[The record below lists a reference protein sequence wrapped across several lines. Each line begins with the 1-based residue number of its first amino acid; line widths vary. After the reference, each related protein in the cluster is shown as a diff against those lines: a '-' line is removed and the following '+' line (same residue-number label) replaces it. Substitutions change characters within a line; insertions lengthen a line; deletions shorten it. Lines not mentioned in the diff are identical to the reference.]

1 MKRPV
6 RLLVLVILFALA
18 AYALDRGVLFHEKTI
33 SAGPAVGSPPG
44 FPPAA
49 SQGVPQGPYS
59 GPSGG
64 QTLVCK
70 HLTLTGVKEVVYQ
83 YDPQGRMGGR
93 ARCRLFMD

>member
-1 MKRPV
+1 MRRPV

-18 AYALDRGVLFHEKTI
+18 VYVLDRGVLFHEKTI
-33 SAGPAVGSPPG
+33 QGTSAMGGAPG

-49 SQGVPQGPYS
+49 GQTMRQGPYP
-59 GPSGG
+59 GPAAG

-83 YDPQGRMGGR
+83 YDPQGMMGGR
-93 ARCRLFMD
+93 SRCRLFMD